1 MTNEMTPEEI
11 RDIRVALGLTQVEAG
26 ELLGGGP
33 RAFTKYES
41 GSVAPSAS
49 VVRLLRILEADPEK
63 LSVIGGDPGQRPVNV
78 LGVGPFEV
86 SGEHIEV
93 LGAQDLEELLRR
105 FLLSEAG
112 SHGIAVDGIKV
123 AGNIHA
129 PDGGEDGRIE
139 WSGGPER
146 TTVLPGRLCQ
156 FQLKSGAI
164 SPAAAGREVVTAGG
178 EVKSLVWS
186 VLSRGGHY
194 ILACGGRFTQR
205 EAQRRKGAIMDAL
218 RGTGFEVDDGQVHIW
233 DADQVGAW
241 VNFHPSVAAWVRERT
256 KSLGLEPF
264 RTWDHWA
271 GRAEHNLRSS
281 VEDAR
286 LPGLRAWLPEKLSV
300 PRSAAR
306 LVGRSGVGKSH
317 LALEALGPSPEGEI
331 DSTSM
336 RNLVLY
342 ALESEASGERI
353 IEAVQKFSES
363 GARVV
368 VVVDECSPELHRRL
382 TRIIG
387 HAGSRCSLLTIDYEI
402 PVGSL
407 DDFTYLVETAPPE
420 VIQGIIEQELSLN
433 ADDRRRL
440 ERFSAGFPEMAIRV
454 AAAWRLQI
462 PIAQA
467 TDNDLVDAFVLG
479 RNPRNADSLLRTA
492 TLVATAGLIQVEPSP
507 YQFVGDEQRRAVR
520 LEELSEIGGGDSA
533 DRLYSDVRELQERGA
548 LKRSGGFGALQPRPI
563 ALNLAGRQWRRW
575 TPDRWD
581 EVLGGSVS
589 PTLTELASR
598 QLALLNT
605 TDIAG
610 KVVAHACRPSGP
622 FSRADGVG
630 SGGRARALP
639 FLAEI
644 DALEVAGVVEKHLDL
659 VGDPGMIG
667 GDLRR
672 SLVIAS
678 EKIAF
683 LEDSFEDGALLLLR
697 LGAAETERWGNN
709 ATEQFKMLFQ
719 LFLGGTAAG
728 AGTRLKFLDSVMESE
743 DPGHLGLLVQAL
755 SRGCATSHFSRIGN
769 PGSHGSRP
777 SLESWRPATKL
788 EASAYIQ
795 GCAIR
800 LAGYAKRDDE
810 LGSIAV
816 KNLGG
821 LIRSWIT
828 DGFIETAEAVIE
840 DVGPSVSHWPE
851 ALEGLGDVLRFDIE
865 RIGEEQ
871 AERVRGLIALLQ
883 PRDVESRLRL
893 LVTEMSW
900 DFPDDEQLAPE
911 VRWERQYEAVRDFA
925 RELVQDP
932 DTLRLHLDRLSKLQ
946 PRAGSGRAPQRR
958 TFDFG
963 SAVAEF
969 SGSPSDWLQPIVQS
983 ALAVPG
989 PERDL
994 GLLLGYVS
1002 RIATDFPVF
1011 EDQLKRFIAGHPELA
1026 WGFPQLCLRMGMK
1039 EPDVILAIEAL
1050 EAGHLQAG
1058 HLRWWAHGGE
1068 LAKLPTDAVGPLFD
1082 AMLTHSPEG
1091 YGVALDLIQMYSYS
1105 DREVLEGLRSQVV
1118 LAAERIGYWGHS
1130 RALTES
1136 AHDFSEVLGWLLG
1149 KGRADGDA
1157 RKAALELARI
1167 MAGVEGI
1174 EYEGVVAPL
1183 LPTLLSGYPEL
1194 VWPLLGQAVLS
1205 DPVQAWTLRTIL
1217 AGQPHWGDGSNAPIL
1232 SLPEDVFF
1240 GWCHA
1245 NPEGAP
1251 AFAAEVVPILTSY
1264 AADDPD
1270 RAVHPVMSRLIDEF
1284 GGQDDVWRGIGM
1296 NLHTFGWAGSISD
1309 YFELFKGPLG
1319 FLQEHPNRKVR
1330 GWARR
1335 LLREI
1340 ESEANS
1346 ARDHDDEWMARME
1359 L

>member
-41 GSVAPSAS
+41 GSVTPSAS
-49 VVRLLRILEADPEK
+49 VVRLLRILEADPGK
-63 LSVIGGDPGQRPVNV
+63 LSVIGGDSVQRPVNM

-86 SGEHIEV
+86 NGEHIEV
-93 LGAQDLEELLRR
+93 LGAQDLTDLLRR
-105 FLLSEAG
+105 LLLSEAG
-112 SHGIAVDGIKV
+112 SHGIGVDGIQV

-139 WSGGPER
+139 WGGGPER
-146 TTVLPGRLCQ
+146 TAVLPGRLCQ
-156 FQLKSGAI
+156 FQLKSGSV

-178 EVKSLVWS
+178 EVKNLVRS

-194 ILACGGRFTQR
+194 ILACGARFTQR
-205 EAQRRKGAIMDAL
+205 EVQRRKEAIMDAL
-218 RGTGFEVDDGQVHIW
+218 RGAGFEVDDGQVHMW

-241 VNFHPSVAAWVRERT
+241 ANIHPSVAAWVRERT
-256 KSLGLEPF
+256 RSFGLEPF

-271 GRAEHNLRSS
+271 GRGENDRRSW
-281 VEDAR
+281 VEDER
-286 LPGLRAWLPEKLSV
+286 LPGLRGWLPEKLNV

-306 LVGRSGVGKSH
+306 LVGLSGVGKSR
-317 LALEALGPSPEGEI
+317 LALEALGPSPEGET

-336 RNLVLY
+336 RELVLY
-342 ALESEASGERI
+342 ALESEVSGERI
-353 IEAVQKFSES
+353 IEAVQRFAES

-368 VVVDECSPELHRRL
+368 VVVDDCSPELHRRL
-382 TRIIG
+382 AGIIE

-407 DDFTYLVETAPPE
+407 DDFTYLVKEAPPE
-420 VIQGIIEQELSLN
+420 VIQRIIEQELSLN

-467 TDNDLVDAFVLG
+467 TDDDLVDAFVLG

-492 TLVATAGLIQVEPSP
+492 TLMATAGLVQVEPSP
-507 YQFVGDEQRRAVR
+507 YQFVGDEKGRAVR
-520 LEELSEIGGGDSA
+520 LEELSEIGGGESA
-533 DRLYSDVRELQERGA
+533 DRLYSDVRELQDRGA
-548 LKRSGGFGALQPRPI
+548 LKRRGGFAVLQPRPV
-563 ALNLAGRQWRRW
+563 ALNLADRQWRRW

-581 EVLGGSVS
+581 EVLGGSAS
-589 PTLTELASR
+589 PTLKELASR

-610 KVVAHACRPSGP
+610 KVVAHACRPNGP
-622 FSRADGVG
+622 FSGTDGVG
-630 SGGRARALP
+630 AGGRARALS

-644 DALEVAGVVEKHLDL
+644 DAFEVAGVIEKHLDL
-659 VGDPGMIG
+659 VGDLGVIG

-728 AGTRLKFLDSVMESE
+728 AEARLRFLDSAIESE
-743 DPGHLGLLVQAL
+743 DPRQLRLLVQAL
-755 SRGCATSHFSRIGN
+755 SQGCATSHFSRVGN

-788 EASAYIQ
+788 EALGYIK
-795 GCAIR
+795 GCATR
-800 LAGYAKRDDE
+800 LAGFAKRDDE

-821 LIRSWIT
+821 LIRSWIR
-828 DGFIETAEAVIE
+828 DGFLETAEAVIGE
-840 DVGPSVSHWPE
+840 VGPSVSHWPE
-851 ALEGLGDVLRFDIE
+851 ALEGLGDVLRYDVE

-871 AERVRGLIALLQ
+871 AERVRGLIARLQ
-883 PRDVESRLRL
+883 PRDIESRLRL

-900 DFPDDEQLAPE
+900 DYPDDEQLAPE
-911 VRWERQYEAVRDFA
+911 VRLERQYGAVRELA
-925 RELVQDP
+925 RELMQDP
-932 DTLRLHLDRLSKLQ
+932 DTLGLHLDRLSRLQ
-946 PRAGSGRAPQRR
+946 PRGGSGGGPQRR

-969 SGSPSDWLQPIVQS
+969 SESPSNWLQPIVQS
-983 ALAVPG
+983 AMAVPG

-1002 RIATDFPVF
+1002 RIATDFPAF
-1011 EDQLKRFIAGHPELA
+1011 EDQLKQFIAGHPELA
-1026 WGFPQLCLRMGMK
+1026 SGLPQLCLRMGIK
-1039 EPDVILAIEAL
+1039 ESDVVLAVEAL
-1050 EAGHLQAG
+1050 AAGHLRAG
-1058 HLRWWAHGGE
+1058 HLRWWASGGE

-1082 AMLTHSPEG
+1082 AMLTHSPEA

-1118 LAAERIGYWGHS
+1118 LAAERIGYWDPSG
-1130 RALTES
+1130 ALTES

-1149 KGRADGDA
+1149 KGRDDGDA
-1157 RKAALELARI
+1157 RKVALELARI
-1167 MAGVEGI
+1167 MAGAEGI
-1174 EYEGVVAPL
+1174 EDERFVAPL
-1183 LPTLLSGYPEL
+1183 LPALLSGYPEL
-1194 VWPLLGQAVLS
+1194 VWPLLGKAVLS
-1205 DPVQAWTLRTIL
+1205 DPVKAWTLRTIL
-1217 AGQPHWGDGSNAPIL
+1217 GGQPHWGDGSNAPIL
-1232 SLPEDVFF
+1232 SLPEDVLF

-1264 AADDPD
+1264 VADDPD

-1284 GGQDDVWRGIGM
+1284 GGQDDVWRGIGT
-1296 NLHTFGWAGSISD
+1296 NLHTFGWSGSVSV

-1319 FLQEHPNRKVR
+1319 SLEEHPNRKVR
-1330 GWARR
+1330 AWARR

-1340 ESEANS
+1340 DSEANS